1 MGADPGIFRPSR
13 HRIVAAV
20 FSGHVACIA
29 VAGICAGNAEIHAAV
44 TMHCHSGAMQPEP
57 ERCGVCI
64 VRVVRQA
71 SGLVI
76 TLTQRA
82 DVDDAST
89 QTQRTLTDVAET
101 VEAVRDFILG
111 LDRRIGDL
119 TGDVG
124 VTAFRQTHRVA
135 GFGSIA
141 AVGKSLEMV
150 LNARF
155 SVTQPI
161 AGEHARAQLIQTEDL
176 DPGSQSLVRP
186 TVSILLYRVD
196 FNKTMRA
203 SWSAVGA
210 ADGNAHLP
218 VDLHYL
224 LTAWADNADHEH
236 RLIGRSMQVLEELG
250 SLSGTLLHPDGDWL
264 ADEAVQV
271 YLEDVA
277 TDDLMRTFESL
288 ACDFRLSIP
297 YIARVVIVST
307 AAGTAQPDV
316 LTYVQ
321 GIRPDSGPDDSRA
334 AR

>member
-1 MGADPGIFRPSR
+1 
-13 HRIVAAV
+13 
-20 FSGHVACIA
+20 
-29 VAGICAGNAEIHAAV
+29 
-44 TMHCHSGAMQPEP
+44 MQPEP

-71 SGLVI
+71 TGLVI
-76 TLTQRA
+76 TLTQRS
-82 DVDDAST
+82 DVNDAST

-101 VEAVRDFILG
+101 VDAVRDFILG
-111 LDRRIGDL
+111 LDHRIGDL

-155 SVTQPI
+155 SASEPI
-161 AGEHARAQLIQTEDL
+161 TGEHARAQLIQTEDL
-176 DPGSQSLVRP
+176 DPGSHFLVRP

-224 LTAWADNADHEH
+224 LTAWADNANYEH
-236 RLIGRSMQVLEELG
+236 RLIGRAMQILEELG
-250 SLSGTLLHPDGDWL
+250 SLSGTLLHPDGDWSPN
-264 ADEAVQV
+264 EAVQL

-288 ACDFRLSIP
+288 TCDFRLSIP

-307 AAGTAQPDV
+307 SAGTAQPDV
-316 LTYVQ
+316 LTYVR
-321 GIRPDSGPDDSRA
+321 GIRPDLGPHDTGA
-334 AR
+334 GP

>member
-1 MGADPGIFRPSR
+1 
-13 HRIVAAV
+13 
-20 FSGHVACIA
+20 
-29 VAGICAGNAEIHAAV
+29 
-44 TMHCHSGAMQPEP
+44 MQSEP

-71 SGLVI
+71 SSLRI
-76 TLTQRA
+76 TLTMRS
-82 DVDDAST
+82 DIDDAST
-89 QTQRTLTDVAET
+89 ETRQRMTDAAMAVET
-101 VEAVRDFILG
+101 VRNFILG
-111 LDRRIGDL
+111 LDRQTGDL

-124 VTAFRQTHRVA
+124 VTSLRQTRRVA

-155 SVTQPI
+155 AAVEPI
-161 AGEHARAQLIQTEDL
+161 VSENAHAQLIQTEDL
-176 DPGSQSLVRP
+176 DPGSHFLIRP
-186 TVSILLYRVD
+186 TMSILLYRVD

-210 ADGNAHLP
+210 TDGRAHLP

-236 RLIGRSMQVLEELG
+236 RLIGRTLEIFEELG
-250 SLSGTLLHPDGDWL
+250 SLSGPLLHPDGNWSVG
-264 ADEAVQV
+264 EAVQL

-297 YIARVVIVST
+297 YIARVVVVST
-307 AAGTAQPDV
+307 PSGDALPDV
-316 LTYVQ
+316 LTQVR
-321 GIRPDSGPDDSRA
+321 GMRPDPGSGGTGTSP
-334 AR
+334 